1 MVSEV
6 KALACQ
12 LPAELGL
19 PFSRLTR
26 EDLHT
31 AAIQR
36 GIVAEISGATI
47 WRWLSADAIRPWC
60 HRSWIYPRDPLF
72 SEKAGRVLDLYGR
85 GWQGE
90 PLGDDEYVLCADE
103 CSGIQVKRRLHCTTP
118 AGPGH
123 AMRVEHEYKRLG
135 TLAYLAAWDVHQ
147 AKLFGQVEARAT
159 ILAFD
164 ALVAQFMSQE
174 PYRSATRVFL
184 VVDNG
189 TIHRGQR
196 AIHRLQAQWNN
207 LVLVHLPLH
216 ASWLDQVEIYFS
228 ILKRKVLTPNDFPS
242 RQAVVERILAFQ
254 HHYQMI
260 ARPFHWTFTRDDL
273 AKLMAK
279 LALPRVA

>member
-1 MVSEV
+1 M
-6 KALACQ
+6 ACQ

-26 EDLHT
+26 EDLRT

-72 SEKAGRVLDLYGR
+72 DEKAGRVLDLYGR
-85 GWQGE
+85 RWQGE

-103 CSGIQVKRRLHCTTP
+103 CSGIQVKRRLHCTMP
-118 AGPGH
+118 VGPGH

-135 TLAYLAAWDVHQ
+135 TLAYLAAWDVHH
-147 AKLFGQVEARAT
+147 AKLFGRVEPRAT

-164 ALVAQFMSQE
+164 ALVAQFMFQE
-174 PYRSATRVFL
+174 PYRSAPRVFL

-189 TIHRGQR
+189 TVHRGQR

-216 ASWLDQVEIYFS
+216 ASWLEQVEIYFS

-242 RQAVVERILAFQ
+242 RQAAVERILAFQ
-254 HHYQMI
+254 DHYQTI
-260 ARPFHWTFTRDDL
+260 AQPFHWTFTRDDL
-273 AKLMAK
+273 ANLMAK
-279 LALPRVA
+279 LALPRAA

>member
-1 MVSEV
+1 M

-19 PFSRLTR
+19 PFSRLTPG
-26 EDLHT
+26 DLHT
-31 AAIQR
+31 AVIQR

-47 WRWLSADAIRPWC
+47 WRWLSEDAIRPWY

-90 PLGDDEYVLCADE
+90 PLGTDEYVLCADE
-103 CSGIQVKRRLHCTTP
+103 CSGIQVKRRLHCTMP
-118 AGPGH
+118 AGPGRG
-123 AMRVEHEYKRLG
+123 MRVEHEYKRLG

-147 AKLFGQVEARAT
+147 AKLFGLVEARAT

-164 ALVAQFMSQE
+164 ALVDQFMSQE
-174 PYRSATRVFL
+174 PYRSARRVFL

-196 AIHRLQAQWNN
+196 ASDRLQAQWNN

-242 RQAVVERILAFQ
+242 RQAAVERILAFQ
-254 HHYQMI
+254 DHYQTI

-279 LALPRVA
+279 LALPQAA